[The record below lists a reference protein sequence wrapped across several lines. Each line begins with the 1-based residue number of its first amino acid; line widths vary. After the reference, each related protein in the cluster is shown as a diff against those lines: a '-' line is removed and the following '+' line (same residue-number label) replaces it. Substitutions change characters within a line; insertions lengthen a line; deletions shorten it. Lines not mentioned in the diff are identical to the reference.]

1 MKCMK
6 RGFIFLL
13 IMVLSVFTLGTRGCY
28 EDSKVTITTN
38 NSKHN
43 FNIEVADTFATRAEG
58 LMFREEL
65 PKNNG
70 MFFIYNSE
78 GNRSFW
84 MKNTLI
90 PLDMIFINSD
100 LEIVSIQR
108 NAQPCNDLF
117 CKSYPSS
124 KPAQYILEINGGLS
138 KELGINI
145 GDKVKLKL

>member
-1 MKCMK
+1 MK

-13 IMVLSVFTLGTRGCY
+13 IMILSVFTLKAKGCY
-28 EDSKVTITTN
+28 KDPKVTITSN

-43 FNIEVADTFATRAEG
+43 FNIEVANTLATRAKG

-70 MFFIYNSE
+70 MLFIYNSE

-90 PLDMIFINSD
+90 HLDMIFINSD
-100 LEIVSIQR
+100 LRIVGIQK
-108 NAQPCNDLF
+108 NVQPCTSLF
-117 CKSYPSS
+117 CKSYPST

-138 KELGINI
+138 EELGINI
-145 GDKVKLKL
+145 GDKIKLKL

>member
-1 MKCMK
+1 MK

-13 IMVLSVFTLGTRGCY
+13 IMVLSVFTLGTKGCY
-28 EDSKVTITTN
+28 EDPKVTITTN
-38 NSKHN
+38 DSKHN
-43 FNIEVADTFATRAEG
+43 FNIEVADTFAAKAEG
-58 LMFREEL
+58 LMFRENL
-65 PKNNG
+65 QKNNG
-70 MFFIYNSE
+70 MLFIYNSE

-90 PLDMIFINSD
+90 SLDMIFINSD

-108 NAQPCNDLF
+108 NAQPCKDF
-117 CKSYPSS
+117 ICESYPSA
-124 KPAQYILEINGGLS
+124 KPAQYVLEINGGLS